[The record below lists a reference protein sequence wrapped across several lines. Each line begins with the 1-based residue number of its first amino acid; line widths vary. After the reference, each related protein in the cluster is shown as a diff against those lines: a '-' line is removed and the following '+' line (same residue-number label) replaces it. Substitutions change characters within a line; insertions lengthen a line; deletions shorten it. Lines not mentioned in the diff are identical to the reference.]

1 MPRQR
6 ATERK
11 LSQLRPMLEQARSM
25 AIVMQDYPDPD
36 AIAAAAALRELGNV
50 LGGVSCTLVHGGPI
64 GRSENRALVRYLG
77 LNPRLFQEIDVS
89 RFDLV
94 AMVDTQPGTGNNS
107 LPLCVIP
114 HVVIDHHPI
123 RRATRSAA
131 FTDVRSR
138 YGATSTILAEYL
150 RAAGTTP
157 DIRLATALAYGIAS
171 DTQNLGREAR
181 QADIDAYVS
190 LYRAANKRM
199 LSRIEHATVPR
210 AYFRMLHRAIGNA
223 RVAGKAV
230 LSGVGQVDN
239 PDMIAEVADLLLR
252 NEDSEWA
259 LCYGVH
265 AGKLLLS
272 LRTSDLDAEAGE
284 VMRRLVDRI
293 GTGGGHNAIAGGQ
306 IPLKADDDQAYRE
319 IERKLSAR
327 LLHAVGEADS
337 QAEDLVAPTS
347 EDV

>member
-1 MPRQR
+1 MPKQC

-11 LSQLRPMLEQARSM
+11 LSQLRPMLEQAKSM
-25 AIVMQDYPDPD
+25 AVVMQDYPDPD

-77 LNPRLFQEIDVS
+77 LNPRLYSDIDVN
-89 RFDLV
+89 RFDLI

-107 LPLCVIP
+107 LPLCIVPQI
-114 HVVIDHHPI
+114 VIDHHPI
-123 RRATRSAA
+123 RRATRAAA

-150 RAAGTTP
+150 EAAGTAP

-199 LSRIEHATVPR
+199 LSRIEHATVPS
-210 AYFRMLHRAIGNA
+210 AYFRMLYRALGNA
-223 RVAGKAV
+223 RIAGKAV
-230 LSGVGQVDN
+230 LTGVGYVDN

-252 NEDSEWA
+252 NEGSEWA

-272 LRTSDLDAEAGE
+272 LRSSNLDAQAGT
-284 VMRRLVDRI
+284 VMRRLVGKL

-306 IPLKADDDQAYRE
+306 IPLKPGDDRQVRD
-319 IERKLSAR
+319 IEQKLCTR
-327 LLHAVGEADS
+327 LLRAIGQAGA
-337 QAEDLVAPTS
+337 QAEDLVPPP
-347 EDV
+347 E